1 MESLDTIKINDV
13 EILKNINLQKY
24 TTIKLAR
31 VGQIAICKTEKG
43 LINLIETLHQ
53 KKIKYRL
60 VGWGANQVLH
70 NVENTLCIKLDFKF
84 DKSQIDPSLNLFELP
99 ASTNLNQLTSL
110 ATKYGFS
117 GWEVFTGVPGSLG
130 GAICMN
136 AGTSLGEIGEL
147 VESVRVLRSNLKVEC
162 LTLSKESFVY
172 RNNTFL
178 KQGDIILSA
187 KIRHFGIDTRLSEKI
202 TKYLDYRK
210 ATQPLTTRNCG
221 SVFKNHSQFKAGI
234 VIDRI
239 GLKGFGTDNGSVSLK
254 HGNFIENNG
263 EGSSDEF
270 IEVVNSL
277 KEVIE
282 RFSGLKF
289 ELEVKVY

>member
-1 MESLDTIKINDV
+1 M
-13 EILKNINLQKY
+13 EILNTIQIKNFEILQNINLQKY
-24 TTIKLAR
+24 TTIKIAK

-43 LINLIETLHQ
+43 LIDLITEL
-53 KKIKYRL
+53 KKIGISYRM

-70 NVENTLCIKLDFKF
+70 NIEKTLCIKLDFNF
-84 DKSQIDPSLNLFELP
+84 DKSQIDSNSKVFELP
-99 ASTNLNQLTSL
+99 ASANLNQLTSL
-110 ATKYGFS
+110 AIKYGFS

-130 GAICMN
+130 GAVCMN

-147 VESVRVLRSNLKVEC
+147 VESVRVLRSNLKTET
-162 LTLSKESFVY
+162 LTLGKESFVY
-172 RNNTFL
+172 RNNKFL
-178 KQGDIILSA
+178 NEGDIILSA
-187 KIRHFGIDTRLSEKI
+187 KIKHFGIDPNLSEKI

-239 GLKGFGTDNGSVSLK
+239 GLKGFGTENVSVSLK

-263 EGSSDEF
+263 QGSSDEF
-270 IEVVNSL
+270 IEVIDSL